1 MSHLGIFRLEFGNT
15 FAIFEISKPGIIEYA
30 NFHAKIK
37 ILKYRTK
44 FIYFGIFGLKFEK
57 AIVMFEVNT
66 LDFF

>member
-1 MSHLGIFRLEFGNT
+1 MSHLGIFRLEFGNI

-44 FIYFGIFGLKFEK
+44 FIYFGIFGL
-57 AIVMFEVNT
+57 
-66 LDFF
+66 